1 MAIRII
7 ADSGCDITQEEA
19 RELGIEILPIK
30 TIFGETEYR
39 DGIDLTH
46 EEFFEKLIESD
57 IFPTTSQIS
66 PFEYEQK
73 YEEIKKDEDQA
84 IVITLSSKLSGCF
97 QSANIAAED
106 YEGIVFPV
114 DSLSVTAGER
124 ILIEYAV
131 RLREQGLQIQDI
143 IEKLEEKKH
152 KIRLIA
158 LLDTLEYLKKGGRIS
173 AAAAMAGA
181 LLSIKP
187 VVAIENGEVTVLG
200 KARGS
205 KAGNNMLR
213 EMVNK
218 EGVIDFSM
226 PFALVYSGLSD
237 ELLQKYKKD
246 NRDLFEDAVGDI
258 QGYSLGCAIG
268 THIGPGAIGTAF
280 FVE

>member
-73 YEEIKKDEDQA
+73 YEEIKKDGDRA

-131 RLREQGLQIQDI
+131 RLREKGLQIQEI
-143 IEKLEEKKH
+143 IEKLEEKKY

-226 PFALVYSGLSD
+226 PFALIYSGLSD

>member
-73 YEEIKKDEDQA
+73 YEEIKKDGDQA

-131 RLREQGLQIQDI
+131 RLREQGLQIQEI

-218 EGVIDFSM
+218 EGTIDFSM

>member
-19 RELGIEILPIK
+19 RELGIELLPIK

-73 YEEIKKDEDQA
+73 YEEIKKDGDRA

-205 KAGNNMLR
+205 KACNNMLR

-218 EGVIDFSM
+218 EGVIDFSK
-226 PFALVYSGLSD
+226 PFALIYSGLSD

>member
-73 YEEIKKDEDQA
+73 YEEIKKDGDQA

-131 RLREQGLQIQDI
+131 RLREQGLQIQEI

-218 EGVIDFSM
+218 EGTIDFSM

-246 NRDLFEDAVGDI
+246 NRDLFEDTVGDI

>member
-73 YEEIKKDEDQA
+73 YEEIKKDGDRA

-131 RLREQGLQIQDI
+131 RLREQGLQIQEI
-143 IEKLEEKKH
+143 IEKLEERKH

>member
-19 RELGIEILPIK
+19 RELGIELLPIK

-73 YEEIKKDEDQA
+73 YEEIKKDGDRA

-124 ILIEYAV
+124 ILI
-131 RLREQGLQIQDI
+131 
-143 IEKLEEKKH
+143 
-152 KIRLIA
+152 
-158 LLDTLEYLKKGGRIS
+158 
-173 AAAAMAGA
+173 
-181 LLSIKP
+181 
-187 VVAIENGEVTVLG
+187 
-200 KARGS
+200 
-205 KAGNNMLR
+205 
-213 EMVNK
+213 
-218 EGVIDFSM
+218 
-226 PFALVYSGLSD
+226 
-237 ELLQKYKKD
+237 
-246 NRDLFEDAVGDI
+246 
-258 QGYSLGCAIG
+258 
-268 THIGPGAIGTAF
+268 
-280 FVE
+280 

>member
-57 IFPTTSQIS
+57 LLPTTSQIS

-73 YEEIKKDEDQA
+73 YEEIKKDGDQA

-131 RLREQGLQIQDI
+131 RLREKGLQIQEI
-143 IEKLEEKKH
+143 IEKLEEKKY

-218 EGVIDFSM
+218 EGVIDFSK
-226 PFALVYSGLSD
+226 PFALIYSGLSD

>member
-7 ADSGCDITQEEA
+7 ADSGCDVTQEEA

-73 YEEIKKDEDQA
+73 YEEIKKDGDQA

-131 RLREQGLQIQDI
+131 RLREQGLQIQEI

-218 EGVIDFSM
+218 EGIIDFSM

-237 ELLQKYKKD
+237 ELLQKYKKA

>member
-19 RELGIEILPIK
+19 RELGIELLPIK

-73 YEEIKKDEDQA
+73 YEEIKKDGDQA

-131 RLREQGLQIQDI
+131 RLREQGLQIQEI
-143 IEKLEEKKH
+143 IEKLEERKH

>member
-73 YEEIKKDEDQA
+73 YEEIKKDGDRA

>member
-73 YEEIKKDEDQA
+73 YEEIKKDGDQA

-143 IEKLEEKKH
+143 IEKLEEKKY

-218 EGVIDFSM
+218 EGIIDFSM
-226 PFALVYSGLSD
+226 PFALIYSGLSD

>member
-73 YEEIKKDEDQA
+73 YEEIKKDGDQA

-131 RLREQGLQIQDI
+131 RLREQGLQIQEI
-143 IEKLEEKKH
+143 IEKLEEGKH

>member
-19 RELGIEILPIK
+19 RELGIELLPIK

-73 YEEIKKDEDQA
+73 YEEIKKDGDRA

-218 EGVIDFSM
+218 EGVIDFSK
-226 PFALVYSGLSD
+226 PFALIYSGLSD

>member
-19 RELGIEILPIK
+19 RELGIELLPIK

-73 YEEIKKDEDQA
+73 YEEIKKDGDRA

-131 RLREQGLQIQDI
+131 RLREQGLQIQEI

-218 EGVIDFSM
+218 EGIIDFSM

>member
-73 YEEIKKDEDQA
+73 YEEIKKDGDQA

-131 RLREQGLQIQDI
+131 RLREQGLQIQEI

-218 EGVIDFSM
+218 EGIIDFSM

>member
-73 YEEIKKDEDQA
+73 YEEIKKDGDQA

-131 RLREQGLQIQDI
+131 RLREQELQIQEI

-218 EGVIDFSM
+218 EGTIDFSM

-246 NRDLFEDAVGDI
+246 NRDLFEDTVGDI

>member
-19 RELGIEILPIK
+19 RELGIELLPIK

-73 YEEIKKDEDQA
+73 YEEIKKDGDRA

>member
-73 YEEIKKDEDQA
+73 YEEIKKDGDQA

-143 IEKLEEKKH
+143 IEKLEGRKH

>member
-19 RELGIEILPIK
+19 RELGIELLPIK

-73 YEEIKKDEDQA
+73 YEEIKKDGDRA

-131 RLREQGLQIQDI
+131 RLREQGLQIQEI

>member
-73 YEEIKKDEDQA
+73 YEEIKKDGDRA

-131 RLREQGLQIQDI
+131 RLREQGLQIQEI
-143 IEKLEEKKH
+143 IEKLEERKH

-218 EGVIDFSM
+218 EGIIDFSM

>member
-73 YEEIKKDEDQA
+73 YEEIKKDGDQA

-131 RLREQGLQIQDI
+131 RLREQGLQIQEI
-143 IEKLEEKKH
+143 IEKLEERKH

>member
-73 YEEIKKDEDQA
+73 YEEIKKDGDRA

-131 RLREQGLQIQDI
+131 RLREQGLQIQEI
-143 IEKLEEKKH
+143 IEKLEEKKY

-218 EGVIDFSM
+218 EGIIDFSM

>member
-73 YEEIKKDEDQA
+73 YEEIKKDGDQA

-143 IEKLEEKKH
+143 IEKLEERKH

>member
-73 YEEIKKDEDQA
+73 YEEIKKDGDRA

-226 PFALVYSGLSD
+226 PFALVYSELSD

>member
-73 YEEIKKDEDQA
+73 YEEIKKDGDQA

-131 RLREQGLQIQDI
+131 RLREKGLQIQEI
-143 IEKLEEKKH
+143 IEKLEEKKY

>member
-19 RELGIEILPIK
+19 RELGIELLPIK

-73 YEEIKKDEDQA
+73 YEEIKKDGDRA

-131 RLREQGLQIQDI
+131 RLREQGLQIQEI

-218 EGVIDFSM
+218 EGVIDFSK
-226 PFALVYSGLSD
+226 PFALIYSGLSD

>member
-73 YEEIKKDEDQA
+73 YEEIKKDGDQA

>member
-73 YEEIKKDEDQA
+73 YEEIKKDGDQA

-131 RLREQGLQIQDI
+131 RLREQGLQIQEI
-143 IEKLEEKKH
+143 IEKLEEKKY

-218 EGVIDFSM
+218 EGIIDFSM

>member
-73 YEEIKKDEDQA
+73 YEEIKKDGDQA

-131 RLREQGLQIQDI
+131 RLREQGLQIQEI

-213 EMVNK
+213 EMVDK
-218 EGVIDFSM
+218 EGIIDFSM

>member
-57 IFPTTSQIS
+57 IFPTTSQVS

-73 YEEIKKDEDQA
+73 YEEIKKDGDQA

-131 RLREQGLQIQDI
+131 RLREQGIQIQEI

-218 EGVIDFSM
+218 EGTIDFSM

>member
-73 YEEIKKDEDQA
+73 YEEIKKDGDQA

-131 RLREQGLQIQDI
+131 RLREQGLQIQEI

>member
-73 YEEIKKDEDQA
+73 YEEIKKDGDQA

-131 RLREQGLQIQDI
+131 RLREQGLQIQEI

-173 AAAAMAGA
+173 AAAAMVGA

-218 EGVIDFSM
+218 EGIIDFSM

>member
-73 YEEIKKDEDQA
+73 YEEIKKDGDQA

-218 EGVIDFSM
+218 EGVIDFSK
-226 PFALVYSGLSD
+226 PFALIYSGLSD

>member
-73 YEEIKKDEDQA
+73 YEEIKKDGDRA

-131 RLREQGLQIQDI
+131 RLREQGLQIQEI

>member
-7 ADSGCDITQEEA
+7 ADSGCDVTQEEA

-39 DGIDLTH
+39 DGIDFTH
-46 EEFFEKLIESD
+46 EEFFEKLIEPD
-57 IFPTTSQIS
+57 ILTTTSQIS

-73 YEEIKKDEDQA
+73 YEEIKKDGDQA

-131 RLREQGLQIQDI
+131 RLREQGLQIQEI

-218 EGVIDFSM
+218 EGIIDFSM

>member
-218 EGVIDFSM
+218 EGVIDFSK
-226 PFALVYSGLSD
+226 PFALIYSGLSD